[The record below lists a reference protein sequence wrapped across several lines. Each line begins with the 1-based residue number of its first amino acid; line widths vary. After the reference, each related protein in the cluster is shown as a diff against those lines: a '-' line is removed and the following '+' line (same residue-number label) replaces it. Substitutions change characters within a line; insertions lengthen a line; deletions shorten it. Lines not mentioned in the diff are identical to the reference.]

1 MKKIRWNYIIKAVAF
16 ILILILILFST
27 EKVFNYK
34 QTGGGGG
41 WQRFYNT
48 KKDSIDIMFFGSSH
62 AHCTVDLGYLWDEY
76 GMAGYTLSAGSQNI
90 AGTYFFVKEAL
101 QTQSPKVIVIE
112 CYGALGGSIENS
124 DADVYRNTLGMRWGS
139 TLREYIGYLED
150 NMGENHVWA
159 QRVFTKIPIIHSR
172 YAELEQ
178 ADFQDALPFMRGY
191 RGSFERVGFERPE
204 AENVETVSE
213 LHPERL
219 EMLKN
224 IVALAQE
231 YSIPVVLFAS
241 PYILEPE
248 AQMQFNAIEQW
259 AKQQEI
265 PFINFNHLY
274 DEIELDFQQDFRD
287 ESHVNNSGAKKVTA
301 YLGEFL
307 AAQYELPDRR
317 GNTDYTVWEQ
327 NALYL
332 RNKELRHQLEQSADI
347 NEYLGHLAK
356 LQDEQMVMIALTG
369 NYKAL
374 GDVYLDSLINLGI
387 SREEYELG
395 GLWVFSGGERIQ
407 YLPGTEYD
415 YFERT
420 AHGEIHL
427 YSYETGAGQYQET
440 VNLMIHNENYR
451 MIVNGVNII
460 VYNKELDQIIDAAGD
475 DIYLGLELI
484 HNEKELV
491 EW

>member
-1 MKKIRWNYIIKAVAF
+1 MKKIKWNYIVKTVAF
-16 ILILILILFST
+16 ISILILILLVT
-27 EKVFNYK
+27 ERTFNYK

-41 WQRFYNT
+41 WQRFYDT
-48 KKDSIDIMFFGSSH
+48 EEDSIDIMFFGSSH

-139 TLREYIGYLED
+139 TLWEYIGYLAD
-150 NMGENHVWA
+150 NMAEDRVWA

-191 RGSFERVGFERPE
+191 RGSFERVAFERPE
-204 AENVETVSE
+204 AENIETVSE

-219 EMLKN
+219 EMLEN
-224 IVALAQE
+224 IVTLAQE
-231 YSIPVVLFAS
+231 YSVPVLLFAS
-241 PYILEPE
+241 PYILGVEE
-248 AQMQFNAIEQW
+248 QMQYNAIEQW
-259 AKQQEI
+259 AKQKEI

-274 DEIELDFQQDFRD
+274 DEIGLDFQQDFRD
-287 ESHVNNSGAKKVTA
+287 LEHVNNSGAQKVTA
-301 YLGEFL
+301 YLGEYL
-307 AAQYELPDRR
+307 TAQYTMPDRR
-317 GNTDYTVWEQ
+317 GDADYTAWEQ

-332 RNKELRHQLEQSADI
+332 RNKELRYQLEQAADI
-347 NEYLGHLAK
+347 NEYLGYLSK

-374 GDVYLDSLINLGI
+374 GEVYLEALMELGI

-395 GLWVFSGGERIQ
+395 GLWIFSGGERIQ

-427 YSYETGAGQYQET
+427 TSYETGAGQYQET

-460 VYNKELDQIIDAAGD
+460 VYNEELDQIIDAAGD

-484 HNEKELV
+484 HNEKDLV